1 MTVAANDGDLD
12 EFQDDS
18 QNDSEAHLGN
28 EQPGDEV
35 DLDPDAPDAEL
46 DDGEGVVVTI
56 DGESPPPEEDDQS
69 APEWVREVRKA
80 SREKDKLIRELQKK
94 VAEREAPAPT
104 VILGPK
110 PTLEGCEYDPDDF
123 ATKLEA
129 WHERK
134 LKVDAEQRTRQEQQA
149 ESERAWKARLANH
162 SKLAAELKVQ
172 DFEDATAPL
181 ESVLSETQRGM
192 IVHAADNS
200 AVLLYALGKNPAKAK
215 ELASIADPV
224 KFAFAVAKLES
235 KLKVTPRK
243 AAPIPER
250 TVRGN
255 ASVSGAVDPKLARL
269 EAEAEKTGD
278 RTRVVAYKRDLKQR
292 RQAA

>member
-1 MTVAANDGDLD
+1 MTVAANDDDQDLD
-12 EFQDDS
+12 LNGSQDDET
-18 QNDSEAHLGN
+18 QDA
-28 EQPGDEV
+28 V
-35 DLDPDAPDAEL
+35 DLHDESDDAGDADNGADDAEQ
-46 DDGEGVVVTI
+46 DEDGVTVSI
-56 DGESPPPEEDDQS
+56 DGESPPPEEDDNS
-69 APEWVREVRKA
+69 APEWVKEVRKA

-94 VAEREAPAPT
+94 VAERETPAPT
-104 VILGPK
+104 LTLGPK
-110 PTLEGCEYDPDDF
+110 PTLEGCEYDPDEF

-134 LKVDAEQRTRQEQQA
+134 LKVDAEQKSRQEQQA
-149 ESERAWKARLANH
+149 EQERQWKARLANH
-162 SKLAAELKVQ
+162 SKLAAELKVK

-181 ESVLSETQRGM
+181 ESVLTDTQRGM

-224 KFAFAVAKLES
+224 KFAFAVAKLET
-235 KLKVTPRK
+235 KLKVAPRK

-255 ASVSGAVDPKLARL
+255 ASVSGSVDATLARL
-269 EAEAEKTGD
+269 EAEAEKTGN
-278 RTRVVAYKRDLKQR
+278 RTKVVAYKREQKR
-292 RQAA
+292 KQAA